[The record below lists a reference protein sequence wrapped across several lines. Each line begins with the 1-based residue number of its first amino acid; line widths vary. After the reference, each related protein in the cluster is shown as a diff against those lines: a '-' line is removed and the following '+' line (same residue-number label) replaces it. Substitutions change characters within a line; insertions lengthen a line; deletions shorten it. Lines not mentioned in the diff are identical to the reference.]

1 MLPISK
7 SNNISCYFKLR
18 LTRKKR
24 LFVITPL
31 LNIKK
36 KLIFLCTIFYVFTF
50 YIYNYILTNFQL
62 KTNSKMS
69 NKFVPNRHIC
79 TLLFFFFLN
88 KTYVRYLSYY

>member
-1 MLPISK
+1 MNMFFFFYSAKKKKMLPISK

-36 KLIFLCTIFYVFTF
+36 KKLIFLCTIFKY
-50 YIYNYILTNFQL
+50 
-62 KTNSKMS
+62 
-69 NKFVPNRHIC
+69 
-79 TLLFFFFLN
+79 LLFIDTTIF
-88 KTYVRYLSYY
+88 